1 MHPQGSAALLP
12 GGTRRE
18 GACTGS
24 IALKGAST
32 AIFLTAA
39 HLLMAGAALP
49 QVVEPVDPLEP
60 MIRRA
65 YEAVSETVVRLRTE
79 ASVELTI
86 PDPGSGLR
94 SVVKRPLSVHGSGVV
109 IGQTEVDGRIEYLV
123 LTNHHVAD
131 PSNYVVQE
139 GRFLRE
145 NRNNTRAVP
154 TMPEETFLTMSA
166 DGEDSPDD
174 IPLIEVARD
183 VRGDMTLLRTVGATR
198 HLPTFDGRIGFAPG
212 EVAEGTQVITTGYP
226 NGGHRLTDSGEI
238 MEVDRRHDLGPPH
251 DDFVLS
257 LPVEHGQSGSPV
269 FVAHRVYGET
279 GMHVR
284 FLLIGLL
291 HAREKG
297 TSYMV
302 PTSLW
307 EHALN
312 SVTSEFETVPG
323 VLAEA
328 DIP

>member
-1 MHPQGSAALLP
+1 
-12 GGTRRE
+12 
-18 GACTGS
+18 
-24 IALKGAST
+24 
-32 AIFLTAA
+32 
-39 HLLMAGAALP
+39 MAGTALP
-49 QVVEPVDPLEP
+49 QAYEPVDPLEP
-60 MIRRA
+60 AIRRA
-65 YEAVSETVVRLRTE
+65 YEAVSASVVRLRTV
-79 ASVELTI
+79 ASVELTV
-86 PDPGSGLR
+86 PDPRSGLR

-109 IGQTEVDGRIEYLV
+109 IGQVDVEGRTEYLI

-154 TMPEETFLTMSA
+154 LVPEESFLTLSE

-174 IPLIEVARD
+174 VPLIEIARD
-183 VRGDMTLLRTVGATR
+183 VRGDMTLLRTVGATGE
-198 HLPTFDGRIGFAPG
+198 LIVFNGRIGFEPD
-212 EVAEGTQVITTGYP
+212 EVAKGMQVITTGYP
-226 NGGHRLTDSGEI
+226 NGGRRMTDSGEI

-251 DDFVLS
+251 DDFILS

-269 FVAHRVYGET
+269 FVAHRVSGES
-279 GMHVR
+279 GAEVR

-307 EHALN
+307 EHALR
-312 SVTSEFETVPG
+312 VDEPLPP
-323 VLAEA
+323 VLADA
-328 DIP
+328 DRR